1 MPRFML
7 RATVAL
13 ALAGTWPA
21 AASAQAFS
29 NPDKAPTNP
38 TADDASVG
46 IATSPA
52 TTAST
57 PVPLK
62 PDAARKEG
70 AGGYVPN
77 ANVPAKDKR

>member
-1 MPRFML
+1 ML
-7 RATVAL
+7 RFTLPTIAAL
-13 ALAGTWPA
+13 ACVCSTAVF
-21 AASAQAFS
+21 AQVLS
-29 NPDKAPTNP
+29 NPDNAPTNP
-38 TADDASVG
+38 TANDASVG

-70 AGGYVPN
+70 AGGYVPD
-77 ANVPAKDKR
+77 ANVSAKDKR